1 MSEKHE
7 RGFLRAYIRD
17 FMEFISSEKRDI
29 GYVYFLSVLTSL
41 VGILMPLGFQLLTN
55 IISGGVWFTSLFT
68 GIGLVILIVLLN
80 GVMVITQYNVIEKI
94 QQRLFARV
102 SVALTERMPHL
113 KTAATSVIPDY
124 QKANHFIEIALIQKT
139 LPKMLIDFPSAI
151 LQLVLGLVL
160 LCFYHLYFAL
170 PVLFLIMVSVWVV
183 THNIRRGI
191 ETSYQESKYK
201 YQIYAHFQRIYQRLN
216 GYKLNGFDQYI
227 MHHTDQ
233 HIFNYNN
240 YRKKHYQILQ
250 NQYLF
255 FVAFK
260 VLVAAMLII
269 VGAWL
274 VINGDI
280 NLGQFVA
287 SEIIVLMLIGAIEKF
302 IAYYDAVYDSLISVH
317 KLNALLKH
325 PVNENLSLSA
335 GTSVKAEDI
344 KQVTLMQGGR
354 SIQINPTQNY
364 ILEVSS
370 KDQGVQ
376 MVKQLLLLNDED
388 QIHINGVPSR
398 DINTAGYKNWLG
410 SVSRFDVVL
419 EAGLLENMTLQQED
433 IPLTAIAPFIDL
445 CALGKYVSEKGLQY
459 KIVPEAEEINL
470 GFRFKVLLARA
481 LYHKP
486 HMLLIDDKYSHLLD
500 ADMIAKITQVTHLLV
515 IVPSEKKGSHFNG
528 FQSL

>member
-1 MSEKHE
+1 MSVQHE

-17 FMEFISSEKRDI
+17 FLEFVSSEKKDI

-55 IISGGVWFTSLFT
+55 IISGGVWFTSLIT

-102 SVALTERMPHL
+102 SMELTARMPLL
-113 KTAATSVIPDY
+113 KTSATSVIPDY

-151 LQLVLGLVL
+151 LQLLLGLVL

-183 THNIRRGI
+183 TNNIRKGI
-191 ETSYQESKYK
+191 ETSYLESKYK
-201 YQIYAHFQRIYQRLN
+201 YEIFAHFQKIYQRLN
-216 GYKLNGFDQYI
+216 GYKLFGFDSYI
-227 MHHTDQ
+227 INQTDY
-233 HIFNYNN
+233 HIYNYNN
-240 YRKKHYQILQ
+240 YRKKHYKILH

-260 VLVAAMLII
+260 VLVTAMLII

-325 PVNENLSLSA
+325 PVNDNIQRQSGIMLAKDQITHIELEQEGHKIRIDQGKNYIHVITA
-335 GTSVKAEDI
+335 KEKG
-344 KQVTLMQGGR
+344 VTL
-354 SIQINPTQNY
+354 
-364 ILEVSS
+364 S
-370 KDQGVQ
+370 K
-376 MVKQLLLLNDED
+376 KLLLLNDED
-388 QIHINGVPSR
+388 RIKINGVPST
-398 DINTAGYKNWLG
+398 DIQLEGYKHWLA

-419 EAGLLENMTLQQED
+419 EAGLLENITLNAQEV
-433 IPLTAIAPFIDL
+433 PLTDVAPVIDL
-445 CALGKYVSEKGLQY
+445 CGLSGYVSERGLQH

-470 GFRFKVLLARA
+470 GFRFRLLLARA
-481 LYHKP
+481 LYRNP
-486 HMLLIDDKYSHLLD
+486 RLLLVDDKYSHLLD
-500 ADMIAKITQVTHLLV
+500 SDLIEKIQQVTSIMV
-515 IVPSEKKGSHFNG
+515 IISEDKPQQHFKGFETI
-528 FQSL
+528 